1 MDSSL
6 SLSPSFNKDFREFD
20 GDKVSYDFG
29 FKLRLNEDGAEEEDE
44 EFSFVSVNADGST
57 VSADDVFQNG
67 QIRPVFP
74 LFNQDLLF
82 ADEDGSVSRSE
93 DGDVSPRASPTKV
106 FVKDSLE
113 PVGPYCEWK
122 RDDGITVE
130 ATSPDRC
137 KKSNSTGF
145 SKLRRVRDLMLRS
158 NSDGK
163 DAFVLLNHPFPFSVS
178 AAKMEK
184 KNGKEEKKTKVKGV
198 GEKPP
203 NGKKEKSEKT
213 AASAHEKL
221 YVRNRAIREGDKR
234 RSYLPIRQISS
245 LLISVTWISLSKSPK
260 GTEMAESKPLRKP
273 VFTKVDQLRPG
284 TSGHTLTVKVVST
297 KMVLQK
303 GRADGPQVRQLRI
316 AECLVGDETG
326 MIIFTARN
334 DQVDLMKEGATVTF
348 RNAKID
354 MFKGSMR
361 LAVDKWGRIE
371 AAEPASFSVKE
382 DNNLSLIE
390 YELVNVVEE

>member
-6 SLSPSFNKDFREFD
+6 SLSPSFNKYSPEFD
-20 GDKVSYDFG
+20 GDNFGYDFG
-29 FKLRLNEDGAEEEDE
+29 FKLRLEEDGAQEEDE
-44 EFSFVSVNADGST
+44 EFSFDSVNADGSA

-93 DGDVSPRASPTKV
+93 DGDVSQRASPTKL
-106 FVKDSLE
+106 FVEDSLE
-113 PVGPYCEWK
+113 PAGPYCEWK

-184 KNGKEEKKTKVKGV
+184 KNRKDEEKKTKVKGV

-213 AASAHEKL
+213 AAASAHEKL
-221 YVRNRAIREGDKR
+221 YVRNRAMREGDKR
-234 RSYLPIRQISS
+234 RSYLPIRQ
-245 LLISVTWISLSKSPK
+245 VGFFTNVNGLS
-260 GTEMAESKPLRKP
+260 
-273 VFTKVDQLRPG
+273 
-284 TSGHTLTVKVVST
+284 
-297 KMVLQK
+297 
-303 GRADGPQVRQLRI
+303 
-316 AECLVGDETG
+316 
-326 MIIFTARN
+326 RN
-334 DQVDLMKEGATVTF
+334 VHPF
-348 RNAKID
+348 
-354 MFKGSMR
+354 
-361 LAVDKWGRIE
+361 
-371 AAEPASFSVKE
+371 
-382 DNNLSLIE
+382 
-390 YELVNVVEE
+390 